1 MKKLIILLALIFM
14 VPAPAQANG
23 VITLT
28 EPSHRQ
34 IDGKFFDDSLTNL
47 LMPTGRLGKLI
58 YNVPPGYRTWN
69 IDAALVE
76 EVQAMANGYK
86 LIDGKDG
93 LGQVIA
99 KQWIQ
104 SLTAISKFD
113 QIYALPYGNPSGYWI
128 HRLSPHSESYFLT
141 VGAAHLSKF
150 YGHEIA
156 PLKSYIDFKYFHL
169 TSYQSQAFIDA
180 NSAIQVTSKYMDPIQ
195 SETFHLRSAVLFNQ
209 GLDNHWR
216 NLLAKDLVAN
226 TQNLSQKI
234 RLAPGKFTISANK
247 QDLPITVINDFPS
260 PANLILNISE
270 INGRIQAINKI
281 QVKLDGK
288 SRVQVKIPVEVLTS
302 GDSAIA
308 VGIANDQGINIGDYV
323 DYPISIRV
331 ISPIATWITYIAAVI
346 LFVSAVIQSVRRL
359 RRRER

>member
-1 MKKLIILLALIFM
+1 M
-14 VPAPAQANG
+14 VPAPAQASE

-47 LMPTGRLGKLI
+47 LMPSGSLGQLI
-58 YNVPPGYRTWN
+58 YNVPRGYRTWN

-76 EVQAMANGYK
+76 EVEAMSNGYK
-86 LIDGKDG
+86 LVDGKVG
-93 LGQVIA
+93 LGQEIA
-99 KQWIQ
+99 KQWLQ
-104 SLTAISKFD
+104 RLAEISRYD

-150 YGHEIA
+150 YGHEIT
-156 PLKSYIDFKYFHL
+156 PLKSYIDYKYFHL

-180 NSAIQVTSKYMDPIQ
+180 NNAIQVTSKYMDPIQ
-195 SETFHLRSAVLFNQ
+195 SETLHLRSAVLFNQ
-209 GLDNHWR
+209 GLDIHWR

-226 TQNLSQKI
+226 TQNLLQKI

-270 INGRIQAINKI
+270 MNGRIQAVNKI

-308 VGIANDQGINIGDYV
+308 VGIANDQGTNIGDFV

-331 ISPIATWITYIAAVI
+331 ISPIATWITYIAALI
-346 LFVSAVIQSVRRL
+346 LFASAVIQSVRRL